1 MDIHVLSLF
10 PDMFSSPFDE
20 SIIKRAID
28 SNIVNIEIHN
38 IRDYAKGRHREVD
51 DYPFGGGGGM
61 VMKPEPLFWALEA
74 IKNEMSKS
82 RTKDEMDRIRT
93 ILLSP
98 QGIVLNQS
106 ICKDLITIEDLILVC
121 GRYEGIDERVIEQLI
136 DMELSIGD
144 YVLSGGELTAMVLI
158 DSIIR
163 LLPGAVGHQDSIGDD
178 SHVNGLLQFP
188 QYTRPQI
195 FRELEVPEV
204 LLSGNH
210 KAIEEWRYQQSID
223 RTKLKRPDLLK
234 G

>member
-121 GRYEGIDERVIEQLI
+121 GRYEGIDE
-136 DMELSIGD
+136 
-144 YVLSGGELTAMVLI
+144 
-158 DSIIR
+158 
-163 LLPGAVGHQDSIGDD
+163 
-178 SHVNGLLQFP
+178 
-188 QYTRPQI
+188 
-195 FRELEVPEV
+195 
-204 LLSGNH
+204 
-210 KAIEEWRYQQSID
+210 
-223 RTKLKRPDLLK
+223 
-234 G
+234 